1 MTGYHWDQSKINKHY
16 KVEDSHSYISPY
28 DQRDHS
34 WNDAEYN
41 QSDEVKFLD
50 KTKTLNAD
58 YLENLADDAEYHLD
72 GGRTGVPEEEAA
84 L

>member
-1 MTGYHWDQSKINKHY
+1 MTGYKWDQSKIDKHY
-16 KVEDSHSYISPY
+16 KASDSASYISPY

-50 KTKTLNAD
+50 KTKTLNED
-58 YLENLADDAEYHLD
+58 YLENLADDAEMHLD
-72 GGRTGVPEEEAA
+72 GGRTGVVDAA
-84 L
+84 AP

>member
-1 MTGYHWDQSKINKHY
+1 MTGYYWDQSKINKHY
-16 KVEDSHSYISPY
+16 QVADSHSYISPY

-50 KTKTLNAD
+50 KTKTLNED
-58 YLENLADDAEYHLD
+58 YLENLADDSEYHLD
-72 GGRTGVPEEEAA
+72 GGRTGVVDPAA